1 MTTSLKSVI
10 ETLNRD
16 ANQLERC
23 AQKLESIS
31 PDLSLDLASDTELIN
46 QKVSSTYKDYRE
58 PTPTVPGSLLASFTK
73 EN

>member
-46 QKVSSTYKDYRE
+46 QKVSSIRKQVE
-58 PTPTVPGSLLASFTK
+58 SL
-73 EN
+73 ERWE